1 MADMKVETKNNDR
14 VDRKPRVYFT
24 CHPEDLPLLKK
35 IREDIFRSHD
45 CAIYY
50 TADMA
55 QPMEEADLPLDI
67 GRANL
72 VVVPVTFRLLT
83 TPNRTMDR
91 DLPYAR
97 QEHIPILPVMMEE
110 GLDEYYSQPDK
121 FGELQYIDPFASD
134 PTAISY
140 EEKLKKYLE
149 SVLISDRMARRIRA
163 AFDAYIFLSYRKKD
177 RRYANELMRLIHSH
191 PECRDIAI
199 WYDEFL
205 TPGESFKESID
216 KILQNSKLFALLVTP
231 HLLEETDGKPNFVMG
246 EEYPAAKRSG
256 ISILPAEMEH
266 TDKDAL
272 NEKFEGL
279 PTCMDP
285 RDEAF
290 RARLL
295 EQVARLA
302 IKEND
307 TPEHDFL
314 IGLAYLDGI
323 DVETDRPKALS
334 LITGAA
340 EAGLPEAMD
349 KLFRMY
355 RDGAS
360 VPLDYG
366 QALVWA
372 RKRWEHHVAHHG
384 KTDTRSL
391 LAMNDLGLILSDAGM
406 FREALEVKEELYALR
421 CQVLGP
427 EHPDTLNA
435 LNNLAVVYGEMGD
448 HEKSLELREKAYHL
462 RCQVLGPEHPDTLV
476 SLSNLAVT
484 YTYLQEHPKALE
496 LRRIVY
502 DRQRKKLG
510 DQDPKTRK
518 AKKALIDALN
528 ANGDHIDAALLADQ

>member
-1 MADMKVETKNNDR
+1 MAHMKVETKNTAGIDK
-14 VDRKPRVYFT
+14 KPRVYFT
-24 CHPEDLPLLKK
+24 CHPEDLGHLDK
-35 IREDIFRSHD
+35 IRDDIFRSHD

-50 TADMA
+50 TEDMS
-55 QPMEEADLPLDI
+55 QPIEDEDLALDI

-83 TPNRTMDR
+83 SPSRTMDR

-97 QEHIPILPVMMEE
+97 QEHIPVLPVMMEQ
-110 GLDEYYSQPDK
+110 GIDRYYSRPDK
-121 FGELQYIDPFASD
+121 FGQLQYIDPFASD

-231 HLLEETDGKPNFVMG
+231 NLLEETDGKPNFVMG
-246 EEYPAAKRSG
+246 EEYPAARRSG
-256 ISILPAEMEH
+256 IGILPAEMEQ
-266 TDKDAL
+266 TDKAAL
-272 NEKFEGL
+272 NEKFTGL
-279 PTCMDP
+279 PDCVDP
-285 RDEAF
+285 HDEAF

-323 DVETDRPKALS
+323 DVETDRRRAVE

-340 EAGLPEAMD
+340 EAGLPEAMK
-349 KLFRMY
+349 KLRQMY
-355 RDGAS
+355 TDGTS
-360 VPLDYG
+360 VGLDYRK
-366 QALVWA
+366 AVLWA
-372 RKRWEHHVAHHG
+372 RKLLEHHTAHYG
-384 KTDTRSL
+384 ATDRRTL
-391 LAMNDLGLILSDAGM
+391 LAMNDLALSLSRAGIL
-406 FREALEVKEELYALR
+406 REALELKKKLYDLRCQIHGEGHLDTLTALNDLATSYSDLGDDRKALELKEQAYALR
-421 CQVLGP
+421 SKVLGP
-427 EHPDTLNA
+427 EHPDTL
-435 LNNLAVVYGEMGD
+435 
-448 HEKSLELREKAYHL
+448 
-462 RCQVLGPEHPDTLV
+462 T

-484 YTYLQEHPKALE
+484 YAKLNELEKALSLRRTVYE
-496 LRRIVY
+496 LRMKV
-502 DRQRKKLG
+502 LG
-510 DQDPKTRK
+510 PDHPDTK
-518 AKKALIDALN
+518 DALQTLIRSLEN
-528 ANGDHIDAALLADQ
+528 TGRHEEAQALKNG

>member
-1 MADMKVETKNNDR
+1 M
-14 VDRKPRVYFT
+14 
-24 CHPEDLPLLKK
+24 
-35 IREDIFRSHD
+35 
-45 CAIYY
+45 
-50 TADMA
+50 
-55 QPMEEADLPLDI
+55 
-67 GRANL
+67 
-72 VVVPVTFRLLT
+72 
-83 TPNRTMDR
+83 
-91 DLPYAR
+91 
-97 QEHIPILPVMMEE
+97 
-110 GLDEYYSQPDK
+110 
-121 FGELQYIDPFASD
+121 
-134 PTAISY
+134 
-140 EEKLKKYLE
+140 
-149 SVLISDRMARRIRA
+149 
-163 AFDAYIFLSYRKKD
+163 
-177 RRYANELMRLIHSH
+177 
-191 PECRDIAI
+191 
-199 WYDEFL
+199 
-205 TPGESFKESID
+205 
-216 KILQNSKLFALLVTP
+216 TP

-355 RDGAS
+355 RDGTS

-406 FREALEVKEELYALR
+406 FREALGVKEELYALR